1 MARAGLTGGARGARA
16 GGIERG
22 SGRRARPNQQEQQR
36 DGEEAARFVW
46 VCRGHLGN
54 FENSVGVVRIL
65 KFKNLK

>member
-36 DGEEAARFVW
+36 DGEEGGGSFR
-46 VCRGHLGN
+46 LGVPWA
-54 FENSVGVVRIL
+54 FG
-65 KFKNLK
+65 